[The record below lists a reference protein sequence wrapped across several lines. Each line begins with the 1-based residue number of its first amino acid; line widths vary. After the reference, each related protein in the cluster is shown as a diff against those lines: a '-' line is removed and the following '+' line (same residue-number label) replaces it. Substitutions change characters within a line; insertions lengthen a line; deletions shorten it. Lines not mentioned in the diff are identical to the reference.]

1 MTDLDQE
8 GISGRLRARFSTYQE
23 APPRRRYALLGLAL
37 VALLAIAYGIY
48 TWYYWRHHISTDDAY
63 ITAHIAPMS
72 ARVPGIVV
80 EVAVNDNQDVKPDQ
94 VLVRLD
100 PRDYEVA
107 VAQARAAVVSAKGD
121 LQNAVVS
128 VPLTDDSTRSLVQQA
143 DAALG
148 ATQHGTEM
156 ARQDLEQ
163 RLAEIQSRLAAV
175 AAAEAAVRSAQADY
189 DRAKL
194 DRDRIA
200 ALVKRPAG
208 GPAGDGP
215 RGGHLPH
222 RGGRARR
229 GPQAPRPGAQ
239 RRRSRPRLR
248 SARSRPRSP
257 SRCAGSTR
265 AARRSRTRAASAS
278 RCGCA
283 RPRWRRRQG
292 RLAQAIANLQQ
303 AELNLVYCTIRA
315 PMAGR
320 VSRKSV
326 ELGQVVTAGQALL
339 AVVDLDDVWV
349 LANYK
354 ETELTDVRP
363 GQPATVTVDTY
374 PGKKFRARVDSIQA
388 GSGAVFSLLPPE
400 NATGNFVKVVQR
412 VPVKLVFEPGE
423 NAQHLLGARHVRRPD
438 HLHPSDEDRRAPDSR
453 RRALPR
459 DARRRARGRGVRL
472 RRGLD
477 LGSPP
482 RSRRG
487 GRGRRARG
495 VDRRSPRSPRPRGAS
510 PSARS
515 C

>member
-23 APPRRRYALLGLAL
+23 APPRRRYTLLGLAL
-37 VALLAIAYGIY
+37 VALVVIGYGIY

-63 ITAHIAPMS
+63 VAAHIAPMS
-72 ARVPGIVV
+72 ARVPGTVI
-80 EVAVNDNQDVKPDQ
+80 EVAVNDNEDVKPDQ

-107 VAQARAAVVSAKGD
+107 VAQARAAVASAKGD

-128 VPLTDDSTRSLVQQA
+128 VPLTDDSTKSLVQQA

-156 ARQDLEQ
+156 AREDLEQ
-163 RLAEIQSRLAAV
+163 RVAEIQARRAAV

-194 DRDRIA
+194 DRDRTA
-200 ALVKRPAG
+200 ALVKGQLVAQQEMDHAEAAYRTTDA
-208 GPAGDGP
+208 ALDA
-215 RGGHLPH
+215 
-222 RGGRARR
+222 ARK
-229 GPQAPRPGAQ
+229 
-239 RRRSRPRLR
+239 RLDQ
-248 SARSRPRSP
+248 ARSDVFQAEASQRSQQAAVAQSVRRVDE
-257 SRCAGSTR
+257 SRASLENARSQRQQVGVR
-265 AARRSRTRAASAS
+265 KAQVEAA
-278 RCGCA
+278 
-283 RPRWRRRQG
+283 QG
-292 RLAQAIANLQQ
+292 RLAQALANLQQ
-303 AELNLVYCTIRA
+303 AELNLTYCTIRA

-326 ELGQVVTAGQALL
+326 EVGQVVTAGQALL

-349 LANYK
+349 VANYK

-363 GQPATVTVDTY
+363 GQPAIVTVDTY

-412 VPVKLVFEPGE
+412 VPVKLVFERGE
-423 NAQHLLGARHVRRPD
+423 NSQHLLVPGMSAVPIISVR
-438 HLHPSDEDRRAPDSR
+438 
-453 RRALPR
+453 
-459 DARRRARGRGVRL
+459 
-472 RRGLD
+472 
-477 LGSPP
+477 
-482 RSRRG
+482 
-487 GRGRRARG
+487 
-495 VDRRSPRSPRPRGAS
+495 
-510 PSARS
+510 
-515 C
+515 

>member
-8 GISGRLRARFSTYQE
+8 GISGRLRARFVTYQE
-23 APPRRRYALLGLAL
+23 APPRHRYALLGLAL
-37 VALLAIAYGIY
+37 VALVAIGYGIY

-94 VLVRLD
+94 VLLRLD

-107 VAQARAAVVSAKGD
+107 VAQARAAVVSAMGE

-128 VPLTDDSTRSLVQQA
+128 VPLIDDSTRSLVQQA

-163 RLAEIQSRLAAV
+163 RHAEIQSRLAAV

-194 DRDRIA
+194 DRDRTA
-200 ALVKRPAG
+200 ALVKGLLVAQQEMDHAEATYRTTEA
-208 GPAGDGP
+208 ALDAA
-215 RGGHLPH
+215 RKRLDQA
-222 RGGRARR
+222 RSDVFQAQASQRSQQAAVAQSVRRVDESRASLENARSQRQQVGGR
-229 GPQAPRPGAQ
+229 QA
-239 RRRSRPRLR
+239 
-248 SARSRPRSP
+248 
-257 SRCAGSTR
+257 
-265 AARRSRTRAASAS
+265 
-278 RCGCA
+278 
-283 RPRWRRRQG
+283 RQG
-292 RLAQAIANLQQ
+292 RRAQAIANLQQ

-354 ETELTDVRP
+354 ETELTHVRV

-374 PGKKFRARVDSIQA
+374 PGKAFRARVESIQA

-412 VPVKLVFEPGE
+412 VPVKLVFEKGE
-423 NAQHLLGARHVRRPD
+423 NAQHLLVPGMSVVPIIAIR
-438 HLHPSDEDRRAPDSR
+438 
-453 RRALPR
+453 
-459 DARRRARGRGVRL
+459 
-472 RRGLD
+472 
-477 LGSPP
+477 
-482 RSRRG
+482 
-487 GRGRRARG
+487 
-495 VDRRSPRSPRPRGAS
+495 
-510 PSARS
+510 
-515 C
+515 

>member
-8 GISGRLRARFSTYQE
+8 GISGRLRARFTTYQE
-23 APPRRRYALLGLAL
+23 APPQRRYALIGIVLVVL
-37 VALLAIAYGIY
+37 VAIGYGVY

-94 VLVRLD
+94 VLLRLD

-128 VPLTDDSTRSLVQQA
+128 VPLTDDSTKSLVQQA

-163 RLAEIQSRLAAV
+163 RLAEIQSRLSAV
-175 AAAEAAVRSAQADY
+175 DAAEAAVRSAQADY

-194 DRDRIA
+194 DRDRIV
-200 ALVKRPAG
+200 ALVKNLLVAQQDMDHAEAAYRTSEA
-208 GPAGDGP
+208 ALDV
-215 RGGHLPH
+215 
-222 RGGRARR
+222 ARK
-229 GPQAPRPGAQ
+229 
-239 RRRSRPRLR
+239 RLDQ
-248 SARSRPRSP
+248 ARSDVFQAQASQRSQ
-257 SRCAGSTR
+257 RQQVGVRQAQVD
-265 AARRSRTRAASAS
+265 AA
-278 RCGCA
+278 
-283 RPRWRRRQG
+283 QG

-363 GQPATVTVDTY
+363 GQSATITVDTY

-423 NAQHLLGARHVRRPD
+423 NAQHLLVPGMSVVPIISIRQ
-438 HLHPSDEDRRAPDSR
+438 
-453 RRALPR
+453 
-459 DARRRARGRGVRL
+459 
-472 RRGLD
+472 
-477 LGSPP
+477 
-482 RSRRG
+482 
-487 GRGRRARG
+487 
-495 VDRRSPRSPRPRGAS
+495 
-510 PSARS
+510 
-515 C
+515 

>member
-1 MTDLDQE
+1 MKDLDQE
-8 GISGRLRARFSTYQE
+8 GISGRLRARFTTYQE

-37 VALLAIAYGIY
+37 VALIAIGYGIY

-175 AAAEAAVRSAQADY
+175 AAADAAVRSAQADY

-200 ALVKRPAG
+200 ALVKNLLVAQQDMDHAEAAYRTAE
-208 GPAGDGP
+208 AALDV
-215 RGGHLPH
+215 
-222 RGGRARR
+222 ARK
-229 GPQAPRPGAQ
+229 
-239 RRRSRPRLR
+239 RLDQ
-248 SARSRPRSP
+248 ARSDVFQAQASQRSQQ
-257 SRCAGSTR
+257 
-265 AARRSRTRAASAS
+265 AAVAQSVRR
-278 RCGCA
+278 
-283 RPRWRRRQG
+283 
-292 RLAQAIANLQQ
+292 AQAIANLQQ

-354 ETELTDVRP
+354 ETELTHVRP
-363 GQPATVTVDTY
+363 GQRATVTVDTY

-412 VPVKLVFEPGE
+412 VPVKLLFEPGE
-423 NAQHLLGARHVRRPD
+423 NAQHLLVPGMSVVPIISIRQ
-438 HLHPSDEDRRAPDSR
+438 
-453 RRALPR
+453 
-459 DARRRARGRGVRL
+459 
-472 RRGLD
+472 
-477 LGSPP
+477 
-482 RSRRG
+482 
-487 GRGRRARG
+487 
-495 VDRRSPRSPRPRGAS
+495 
-510 PSARS
+510 
-515 C
+515 